1 MDHFALVVDHLTQIE
16 LLLLLPLA
24 VLGGMVIGAIP
35 GLTSTM
41 AVGVLLP
48 FTLFLDPLT
57 GVLILVGIGKGSLFG
72 GSISAILMNVPGTP
86 AAACTVLDGY
96 PLAQKGQAGR
106 AIETALWASFIGDLM
121 SVVAL
126 VLLAGWLAS
135 FGQKF
140 GPKEF
145 FALILLSLT
154 VIAALSQS
162 GLLRGICGG
171 MLGLLLG
178 AVGLDLVNATPRFVF
193 GSDDLAEG
201 IPFLP
206 LLIGLFALPD
216 IIEHYMSKARELK
229 AQAIDRTR
237 YSRADFRKTLP
248 TILKGSAIG
257 ITMGAIPGIGATAST
272 FVSYAEAK
280 RSSPDKAEFGKGALS
295 GVAAAESANSGTKAA
310 TLIPLLA
317 LGVPGDVITAILLG
331 AFYFHGLSPGPLLFQ
346 QNLPF
351 IHALYIALF
360 VSGFCILIF
369 GYALKRWMTLIAS
382 IPRDLLYPPIVF
394 LTIIGAYALSN
405 TMFAVYTMFAFGILG
420 VVLRR
425 LRIPAPTVLIGF
437 VLSALLEDNLR
448 RALLISRGDVADLF
462 QSPLALGLHAA
473 TLIVVTT
480 VAYRSI
486 RRSRIGKVA
495 STEAQE

>member
-1 MDHFALVVDHLTQIE
+1 MDHFGLVIEHLSKIE
-16 LLLLLPLA
+16 LLILLPLA

-57 GVLILVGIGKGSLFG
+57 GVLVLVGIGKGSLFG

-86 AAACTVLDGY
+86 AAACTVIDGY

-135 FGQKF
+135 FGLQF

-154 VIAALSQS
+154 VIAALSQES
-162 GLLRGICGG
+162 LPRGICGG

-178 AVGLDLVNATPRFVF
+178 VVGLDLVNATPRFVF

-201 IPFLP
+201 IPFMP

-216 IIEHYMSKARELK
+216 IIEHYMSKARNLE
-229 AQAIDRTR
+229 ARVIDRTR
-237 YSRADFRKTLP
+237 FSRADFRRTLP
-248 TILKGSAIG
+248 TIVKGSAIG

-280 RSSPDKAEFGKGALS
+280 RSSPDRAEFGKGALS

-369 GYALKRWMTLIAS
+369 GYSLKRWMTLIAS

-420 VVLRR
+420 MILRR
-425 LRIPAPTVLIGF
+425 LRVPAPAVLIGF

-462 QSPLALGLHAA
+462 ASPLAMGLHAV
-473 TLIVVTT
+473 TIMVVAT

-486 RRSRIGKVA
+486 RKSRAGKVA
-495 STEAQE
+495 SSTAQE

>member
-1 MDHFALVVDHLTQIE
+1 LEHFTLVLEHLAKPE
-16 LLLLLPLA
+16 LLILLPLA
-24 VLGGMVIGAIP
+24 VLGGMIIGAIP

-86 AAACTVLDGY
+86 AAACTVIDGH

-126 VLLAGWLAS
+126 VLIAGTLAK
-135 FGQKF
+135 FGQQF

-154 VIAALSQS
+154 VIAALSQES
-162 GLLRGICGG
+162 LLRGICGG
-171 MLGLLLG
+171 MFGLLLG
-178 AVGLDLVNATPRFVF
+178 VVGLDLVYATPRLTFNV
-193 GSDDLAEG
+193 DDLGDG
-201 IPFLP
+201 IPFMP

-216 IIEHYMSKARELK
+216 IIEHYMSKARELA
-229 AQAIDRTR
+229 AQKVDRTR
-237 YSRADFRKTLP
+237 YTRADFRMTLP

-272 FVSYAEAK
+272 FVAYAEAK
-280 RSSPDKAEFGKGALS
+280 RSAPDRDEFGKGALS

-331 AFYFHGLSPGPLLFQ
+331 AFYFHGLTPGPLLFQ
-346 QNLPF
+346 NDLPF
-351 IHALYIALF
+351 IHALYLALF
-360 VSGFCILIF
+360 CSGFCILLF
-369 GYALKRWMTLIAS
+369 GYGLKRWMTLIAS
-382 IPRDLLYPPIVF
+382 VPRDLLYPPIIV

-405 TMFAVYTMFAFGILG
+405 TMFAVYTMFAFGIVG
-420 VVLRR
+420 VLLRR

-437 VLSALLEDNLR
+437 VLSGLLEDNLR
-448 RALLISRGDVADLF
+448 RALLISQGDVPALF
-462 QSPLALGLHAA
+462 QGPLAIGLHTA
-473 TLIVVTT
+473 TLIIIVA
-480 VAYRSI
+480 VAYRAL
-486 RRSRIGKVA
+486 RRSKFGRVGSPA
-495 STEAQE
+495 AQE

>member
-1 MDHFALVVDHLTQIE
+1 MDHVSLVIEHLSKIE
-16 LLLLLPLA
+16 LIILLPLA

-57 GVLILVGIGKGSLFG
+57 GVLVLVGIGKGSLFG

-86 AAACTVLDGY
+86 AAACTVIDGY

-135 FGQKF
+135 FGLQF

-154 VIAALSQS
+154 VIAALSQAS
-162 GLLRGICGG
+162 LPRGICGG

-178 AVGLDLVNATPRFVF
+178 VVGLDLVNATPRFVF

-201 IPFLP
+201 IPFMP

-216 IIEHYMSKARELK
+216 IIEHYMSKARNLE
-229 AQAIDRTR
+229 ARRIDRTR
-237 YSRADFRKTLP
+237 FSRADFRKTLP

-280 RSSPDKAEFGKGALS
+280 RSSPDRAEFGKGALS

-369 GYALKRWMTLIAS
+369 GYSLKRWMTLIAS

-405 TMFAVYTMFAFGILG
+405 TMFAVYTMFLFGILG
-420 VVLRR
+420 MILRR

-448 RALLISRGDVADLF
+448 RALLISRGDVADLI
-462 QSPLALGLHAA
+462 QSPLAMGLHAA
-473 TLIVVTT
+473 TLIVVLT
-480 VAYRSI
+480 VVYRAI
-486 RRSRIGKVA
+486 RRSRTGKVA
-495 STEAQE
+495 SEGAQE

>member
-1 MDHFALVVDHLTQIE
+1 MDHVSQVVAHLAQIE
-16 LLLLLPLA
+16 LILLLPLA
-24 VLGGMVIGAIP
+24 VLAGMTIGAIP

-48 FTLFLDPLT
+48 FTLFLDPLV

-96 PLAQKGQAGR
+96 PLARKGQAGR
-106 AIETALWASFIGDLM
+106 AIETALWASFIGDML

-126 VLLAGWLAS
+126 VLIAGWLAK
-135 FGQKF
+135 FGQQF

-154 VIAALSQS
+154 VIAALSQDS
-162 GLLRGICGG
+162 LPRAIAGGLF
-171 MLGLLLG
+171 GLLLG
-178 AVGLDLVNATPRFVF
+178 AVGLDLVNATPRFTF
-193 GSDDLAEG
+193 GIQDLTDG

-216 IIEHYMSKARELK
+216 IIEHYMSKVQELK
-229 AQAIDRTR
+229 AQPIDRTR
-237 YSRADFRKTLP
+237 FSKADFRATLP
-248 TILKGSAIG
+248 TILKGSTIG

-280 RSSPDKAEFGKGALS
+280 RSAPDREEFGKGALS

-331 AFYFHGLSPGPLLFQ
+331 AFYFHGLAPGPLLFQ
-346 QNLPF
+346 NQLPF
-351 IHALYIALF
+351 IHAMYIALF
-360 VSGFCILIF
+360 GAGFFILLW
-369 GYALKRWMTLIAS
+369 GYLLKRWMTPIAS
-382 IPRDLLYPPIVF
+382 IPRDLLYPPILLLCIV
-394 LTIIGAYALSN
+394 GAYALSN
-405 TMFAVYTMFAFGILG
+405 TMFAVYIMFVFGILG
-420 VVLRR
+420 VVIRR
-425 LRIPAPTVLIGF
+425 LRIPAPTILIGF

-448 RALLISRGDVADLF
+448 RALLISRGDVTALF
-462 QSPLALGLHAA
+462 EGPLALSLHAA
-473 TLIVVTT
+473 TLIIVLTVGWRALRRTRIGRVGST
-480 VAYRSI
+480 VA
-486 RRSRIGKVA
+486 
-495 STEAQE
+495 QE

>member
-1 MDHFALVVDHLTQIE
+1 MDHLALVIEHLSKTE
-16 LLLLLPLA
+16 LLILLPLA

-86 AAACTVLDGY
+86 AAACTVIDGY
-96 PLAQKGQAGR
+96 PLAQRGQAGR

-135 FGQKF
+135 FGQQF

-162 GLLRGICGG
+162 GLLRGVCGG

-178 AVGLDLVNATPRFVF
+178 TVGLDLVNATPRFVF

-216 IIEHYMSKARELK
+216 IIEHYMTKARELK
-229 AQAIDRTR
+229 AQAIDTTR
-237 YSRADFRKTLP
+237 YSRTDFRKTLP

-280 RSSPDKAEFGKGALS
+280 RSAPDRDEFGKGALS

-360 VSGFCILIF
+360 VSGFCILLF
-369 GYALKRWMTLIAS
+369 GYGLKRWMTLIAS

-405 TMFAVYTMFAFGILG
+405 TMFAVFTMFAFGVLG
-420 VVLRR
+420 VILRR

-448 RALLISRGDVADLF
+448 RALLISRGDIADLF
-462 QSPLALGLHAA
+462 QSPLALGLHAV
-473 TLIVVTT
+473 TVIVVTT
-480 VAYRSI
+480 VAVRAV
-486 RRSRIGKVA
+486 RRSRMGKVA
-495 STEAQE
+495 SATAQE

>member
-1 MDHFALVVDHLTQIE
+1 MDHFAIVFEHLAKIE
-16 LLLLLPLA
+16 LLILLPLA
-24 VLGGMVIGAIP
+24 VLGGMIIGAIP

-106 AIETALWASFIGDLM
+106 AIETALWASFIGDLL

-135 FGQKF
+135 FGLKF

-154 VIAALSQS
+154 VIAALSQAS
-162 GLLRGICGG
+162 LPRGICGG

-216 IIEHYMSKARELK
+216 IIEHYMSKARDLT
-229 AQAIDRTR
+229 AQPIDNTR
-237 YSRADFRKTLP
+237 YSRKDFRTTLP
-248 TILKGSAIG
+248 TILKGSVIG

-272 FVSYAEAK
+272 FVAYAEAK
-280 RSSPDKAEFGKGALS
+280 RSSPDRAEFGKGALS

-360 VSGFCILIF
+360 VSGFCILLF
-369 GYALKRWMTLIAS
+369 GYALKRWMTLIATV
-382 IPRDLLYPPIVF
+382 PRDLLYPPIIF

-405 TMFAVYTMFAFGILG
+405 TMFAVYAMFVFGIVG
-420 VVLRR
+420 IILRR

-437 VLSALLEDNLR
+437 VLSSLLEDNLR
-448 RALLISRGDVADLF
+448 RALLISRGDVGELF
-462 QSPLALGLHAA
+462 QSPLALGLHAV
-473 TLIVVTT
+473 TLIVIVT
-480 VAYRSI
+480 VAYRAI
-486 RRSRIGKVA
+486 RRSRFGKVA
-495 STEAQE
+495 STTAQE

>member
-1 MDHFALVVDHLTQIE
+1 VDHVALVIQHLAQPL

-24 VLGGMVIGAIP
+24 VLAGMVIGAIP

-48 FTLFLDPLT
+48 FTLFLDPLV
-57 GVLILVGIGKGSLFG
+57 GILILIGIGKGSLFG

-96 PLAQKGQAGR
+96 PLARKGQAGR
-106 AIETALWASFIGDLM
+106 AIETALWSSFIGDLL

-126 VLLAGWLAS
+126 VLLASWLAQ
-135 FGQKF
+135 FGQRF

-154 VIAALSQS
+154 VIAALSQDS
-162 GLLRGICGG
+162 LPRAIAGGL
-171 MLGLLLG
+171 LGLLLG
-178 AVGLDLVNATPRFVF
+178 TVGLDLVNATPRFTF
-193 GSDDLAEG
+193 GSQELTDG
-201 IPFLP
+201 VPFLP
-206 LLIGLFALPD
+206 VLIGLFALPD
-216 IIEHYMSKARELK
+216 IIEHYMSRTKEMK

-237 YSRADFRKTLP
+237 FTRADFRMTLP

-280 RSSPDKAEFGKGALS
+280 RSAPDRDEFGTGALS

-317 LGVPGDVITAILLG
+317 LGVPGDVVTAILLG
-331 AFYFHGLSPGPLLFQ
+331 AFYFHGLAPGPLLFS
-346 QNLPF
+346 NDLPF

-360 VSGFCILIF
+360 FSGFFILLF
-369 GYALKRWMTLIAS
+369 GYLLKRWMTPIAS
-382 IPRDLLYPPIVF
+382 VPRDLLYPPILV
-394 LTIIGAYALSN
+394 LCIVGAYALSN
-405 TMFAVYTMFAFGILG
+405 SMFAVFTMFLFGIMG
-420 VVLRR
+420 VFLRR
-425 LRIPAPTVLIGF
+425 LRIPAPTILIGF
-437 VLSALLEDNLR
+437 VLSTLLEDNLR
-448 RALLISRGDVADLF
+448 RALLISRGQLVALLD
-462 QSPLALGLHAA
+462 SPLAMGLHAA
-473 TLIVVTT
+473 TAVVV
-480 VAYRSI
+480 VAVCWRAI
-486 RRSRIGKVA
+486 RRGRLGKVA
-495 STEAQE
+495 SPVAQE

>member
-1 MDHFALVVDHLTQIE
+1 MDHVSLVLEHLNKIE

-57 GVLILVGIGKGSLFG
+57 GILILVGIGKGSLFG

-86 AAACTVLDGY
+86 AAACTVIDGY

-106 AIETALWASFIGDLM
+106 AIETALWASFIGDLL

-126 VLLAGWLAS
+126 VSFAGWLAS
-135 FGQKF
+135 FGQQF

-154 VIAALSQS
+154 VIAALSQES
-162 GLLRGICGG
+162 LLRGICGG
-171 MLGLLLG
+171 LLGLLLG

-193 GSDDLAEG
+193 GSDDLADG

-216 IIEHYMSKARELK
+216 IIEHYMSKARELA
-229 AQAIDRTR
+229 AQRIDKTR
-237 YSRADFRKTLP
+237 FSKADFRMTLP
-248 TILKGSAIG
+248 TILKGSGIG
-257 ITMGAIPGIGATAST
+257 IMMGAIPGIGATAST
-272 FVSYAEAK
+272 FVSYAEAS
-280 RSSPDKAEFGKGALS
+280 RSAPDRAEFGKGALS

-346 QNLPF
+346 NDLPF
-351 IHALYIALF
+351 IHALYLALF
-360 VSGFCILIF
+360 CSGFCILIF
-369 GYALKRWMTLIAS
+369 GYTLKRWMTKIAS
-382 IPRDLLYPPIVF
+382 IPRDLLYPPIIF

-405 TMFAVYTMFAFGILG
+405 TMFAVYTMFVFGIMG
-420 VVLRR
+420 VLLRR

-448 RALLISRGDVADLF
+448 RALLISQGDATALF
-462 QSPLALGLHAA
+462 QGPLALGLHAV
-473 TLIVVTT
+473 TLIVVVT
-480 VAYRSI
+480 VSYRAI
-486 RRSRIGKVA
+486 RRSRIGKVG
-495 STEAQE
+495 SSVAQE

>member
-1 MDHFALVVDHLTQIE
+1 MDHFAIVIDHLSQPE
-16 LLLLLPLA
+16 LLILLPLA

-86 AAACTVLDGY
+86 AAACTVIDGY

-106 AIETALWASFIGDLM
+106 AIETALWASFIGDLL

-126 VLLAGWLAS
+126 VLLAGWLAK
-135 FGQKF
+135 FGQQF

-154 VIAALSQS
+154 VIAALSHES
-162 GLLRGICGG
+162 LPRGICGG
-171 MLGLLLG
+171 LLGLLLG
-178 AVGLDLVNATPRFVF
+178 TVGLDLVNATPRFDF
-193 GSDDLAEG
+193 GVNDLADG

-216 IIEHYMSKARELK
+216 ILEHYMSTARELK
-229 AQAIDRTR
+229 APKIDSTR
-237 YSRADFRKTLP
+237 YTRADFRMTLP
-248 TILKGSAIG
+248 TILKGSVIG

-272 FVSYAEAK
+272 FVSYAEAR
-280 RSSPDKAEFGKGALS
+280 RSAPDREEFGKGALS

-346 QNLPF
+346 NDLPF
-351 IHALYIALF
+351 IHAMYIALF
-360 VSGFCILIF
+360 CAGFCILIF
-369 GYALKRWMTLIAS
+369 GYALKRWMTLLSA
-382 IPRDLLYPPIVF
+382 IPRDLLYPPIIF
-394 LTIIGAYALSN
+394 LTIIGTYALSN
-405 TMFAVYTMFAFGILG
+405 TMFAVYIMFAFGIFG
-420 VVLRR
+420 IMLRR

-448 RALLISRGDVADLF
+448 RALLISQGDVISLF
-462 QSPLALGLHAA
+462 QSPLAMGLHAA
-473 TLIVVTT
+473 TLIIVVA
-480 VAYRSI
+480 VVYRAI
-486 RRSRIGKVA
+486 RRSRFGKVG
-495 STEAQE
+495 SSVAQE

>member
-1 MDHFALVVDHLTQIE
+1 MEHIAIVLEHLSKIE
-16 LLLLLPLA
+16 LLILLPLA
-24 VLGGMVIGAIP
+24 VLGGMIIGAIP

-57 GVLILVGIGKGSLFG
+57 GVLILVGIGKGALFG

-86 AAACTVLDGY
+86 AAACTVIDGY

-106 AIETALWASFIGDLM
+106 
-121 SVVAL
+121 
-126 VLLAGWLAS
+126 
-135 FGQKF
+135 
-140 GPKEF
+140 
-145 FALILLSLT
+145 
-154 VIAALSQS
+154 
-162 GLLRGICGG
+162 G

-178 AVGLDLVNATPRFVF
+178 TVGLDLVNATPRFVF
-193 GSDDLAEG
+193 GSDNLAEG

-216 IIEHYMSKARELK
+216 IIEHYMSKARELTPHV
-229 AQAIDRTR
+229 IDRTR
-237 YSRADFRKTLP
+237 FTRADFKKTLP

-272 FVSYAEAK
+272 FISYAEAK
-280 RSSPDKAEFGKGALS
+280 RSSPDRAEFGTGALS

-331 AFYFHGLSPGPLLFQ
+331 AFYFHGLTPGPLLFQ

-360 VSGFCILIF
+360 ASGFCILIF
-369 GYALKRWMTLIAS
+369 GYSLKRWMTLIAS

-405 TMFAVYTMFAFGILG
+405 TMFAVYTMFAFGIMGLI
-420 VVLRR
+420 LRR

-437 VLSALLEDNLR
+437 VLSELLEDNLR
-448 RALLISRGDVADLF
+448 QALLISRGDVAELF
-462 QSPLALGLHAA
+462 QSPLAVGLHAA
-473 TLIVVTT
+473 TLVVVTT
-480 VAYRSI
+480 VAYRAI
-486 RRSRIGKVA
+486 RRSRFGRVGA
-495 STEAQE
+495 AEAQE

>member
-216 IIEHYMSKARELK
+216 IIEHYMSKARELT

-280 RSSPDKAEFGKGALS
+280 RSSPDRAEFGEGALS

-405 TMFAVYTMFAFGILG
+405 TMFAVYTMFVFGILG
-420 VVLRR
+420 VILRR
-425 LRIPAPTVLIGF
+425 LRIPAPTV
-437 VLSALLEDNLR
+437 
-448 RALLISRGDVADLF
+448 
-462 QSPLALGLHAA
+462 
-473 TLIVVTT
+473 
-480 VAYRSI
+480 
-486 RRSRIGKVA
+486 
-495 STEAQE
+495 